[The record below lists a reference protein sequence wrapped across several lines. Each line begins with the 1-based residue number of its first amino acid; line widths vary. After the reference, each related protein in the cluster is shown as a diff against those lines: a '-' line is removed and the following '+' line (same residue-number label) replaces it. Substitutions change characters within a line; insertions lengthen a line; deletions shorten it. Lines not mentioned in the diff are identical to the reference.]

1 MPLQKYPCWI
11 TNANFAV
18 DNSLNLHIIRF
29 YRRKWLLSSVRNDKS
44 RLRFS
49 VCSGIFLYKNSRLLF
64 KAGDDLVG
72 DFLAGEEHT
81 AEDRSHAWCA
91 GDGGGG
97 HAADVEAGIDF
108 LCAVYHFLLA

>member
-49 VCSGIFLYKNSRLLF
+49 VCSGIYLYNNPMR
-64 KAGDDLVG
+64 GVP
-72 DFLAGEEHT
+72 ET
-81 AEDRSHAWCA
+81 AE
-91 GDGGGG
+91 
-97 HAADVEAGIDF
+97 AAMPQT
-108 LCAVYHFLLA
+108 

>member
-49 VCSGIFLYKNSRLLF
+49 VCSGIFLYKNSRSLF

-72 DFLAGEEHT
+72 DFLA
-81 AEDRSHAWCA
+81 
-91 GDGGGG
+91 
-97 HAADVEAGIDF
+97 
-108 LCAVYHFLLA
+108 